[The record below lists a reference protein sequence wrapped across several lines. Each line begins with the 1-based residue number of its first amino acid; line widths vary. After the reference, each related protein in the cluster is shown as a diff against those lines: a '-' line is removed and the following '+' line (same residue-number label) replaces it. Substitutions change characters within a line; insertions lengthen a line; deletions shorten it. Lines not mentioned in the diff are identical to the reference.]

1 VESLASGI
9 FGVQDQKL
17 LEAGGETA
25 AMAMSYR
32 ERQERIKTNR
42 AALEKLEAEHSKATR
57 KREAKKL
64 VLMGRMV
71 EQWIKWGKIDE
82 REFMRSMDKF
92 LTRNYEREL
101 FGLEKLPD
109 DQQQQKTKQPAAKDN
124 RPIQVPVTASP
135 AAPAAKPDVVKPVI
149 PGRKLAEVGVSPD
162 DFVLQ

>member
-9 FGVQDQKL
+9 FRFQDQQL
-17 LEAGGETA
+17 LEAEGESA

-32 ERQERIKTNR
+32 ERQERIKANR
-42 AALEKLEAEHSKATR
+42 AALEKLEAEHNAATR
-57 KREAKKL
+57 KRETKKL
-64 VLMGRMV
+64 VLMGRLV

-82 REFMRSMDKF
+82 REFMQGMDKF

-109 DQQQQKTKQPAAKDN
+109 DQLQQETKQPAANN

-135 AAPAAKPDVVKPVI
+135 AAPAVKPDVVKTVI
-149 PGRKLAEVGVSPD
+149 SGRKLAEVGVSPD
-162 DFVLQ
+162 DFFLQ